1 MKQRLFLSAA
11 FGLLGSFAICAN
23 AADTLIAT
31 VNNLGTSSTPGCS
44 VTAQGGYNGSVV
56 FQVSCPGTTTN
67 VVATNVN
74 NTSSCAVSA
83 ADSTN
88 FYTSG
93 NCSTYYLYKKAPP
106 PTLVKVT
113 DVTNNNSATNGCS
126 VMSVGGSGG
135 NGYTTVAY
143 KVTCPADTIYV
154 NETTNSTGNCSLSNP
169 GAPYSLSGSCS
180 YYSVY
185 KQ

>member
-1 MKQRLFLSAA
+1 MKQRLFFSAI
-11 FGLLGSFAICAN
+11 FGLLGSFAISAN

-31 VNNLGTSSTPGCS
+31 VNNLGTTPTPGCS
-44 VTAQGGYNGSVV
+44 VTAVGGYNGSVV
-56 FQVSCPGTTTN
+56 FQVSCPSATTN
-67 VVATNVN
+67 VVATNVS
-74 NTSSCAVSA
+74 TSSCAVSA
-83 ADSTN
+83 ADSSN

-106 PTLVKVT
+106 PVPVKLT
-113 DVTNNNSATNGCS
+113 DVSNNSSATNNCS

-169 GAPYSLSGSCS
+169 GAPYSVSGSCS